1 MEMGKMAPGMMPEQP
16 NGPMDAKE
24 DMQDAQGGAPKGG
37 AAALVTRISTDMTN
51 LANVMDQSQ
60 AVSDDDK
67 AAMASLL
74 QQFQD
79 LVMNLGQ
86 APGAAK
92 PKGKSVPGI
101 VPEQAGAGQV
111 MPVM

>member
-16 NGPMDAKE
+16 NGPMDAAE
-24 DMQDAQGGAPKGG
+24 DMQDAPKGG
-37 AAALVTRISTDMTN
+37 AAQLVTRISTDMTN

-60 AVSDDDK
+60 AISDEDK
-67 AAMASLL
+67 AAMASVL

-92 PKGKSVPGI
+92 PKGKVAPGI
-101 VPEQAGAGQV
+101 VPEMAGAGQV
-111 MPVM
+111 MPAV